1 MSCLAEVT
9 RFILGDWGLE
19 GDDGLGEVRGSVHL
33 SPIRTR
39 ENRFLKVKE
48 NRACSWKQ
56 LEWILDDPKS
66 TNVHYQSCPNLSFTL
81 R

>member
-1 MSCLAEVT
+1 MSCLADVT
-9 RFILGDWGLE
+9 SFILGAWGQETGDGVGGSE
-19 GDDGLGEVRGSVHL
+19 GQGASELHG
-33 SPIRTR
+33 IRT
-39 ENRFLKVKE
+39 ENGFPKDKE

-66 TNVHYQSCPNLSFTL
+66 TNVHYQSFTL